1 MKNLIIDFKKMQVY
15 YNQMCFLAT
24 ENRMKKTN
32 FSGRDLRK
40 SWMNFQRVK
49 VITLGERL
57 IIKDKPL

>member
-1 MKNLIIDFKKMQVY
+1 MQVY
-15 YNQMCFLAT
+15 YNQVCFLAT

>member
-1 MKNLIIDFKKMQVY
+1 
-15 YNQMCFLAT
+15 
-24 ENRMKKTN
+24 MKKTN